1 MKKVRVDDE
10 NINGINDHY
19 NNNDTDYRMIIM
31 IKIITKRGKR
41 ESERAM
47 ILKMRLLPLSLF
59 ICE

>member
-19 NNNDTDYRMIIM
+19 NNNDTDYKMIIM

-47 ILKMRLLPLSLF
+47 ILKMRLPLSLF

>member
-19 NNNDTDYRMIIM
+19 NNNDTDYKMKIM